1 MRSYLAGHV
10 LIVALMAPSYGWAL
24 PWDEDMRNQ
33 PSVKP
38 QESQVRTNASSVPQ
52 NGGEP
57 ISAPADLFE
66 LVRARLKAGE
76 LQNPVPRDSESIVRG
91 KLLYDIHCLTCH
103 GATGL
108 GDGIVGKK
116 YVPDPMNL
124 TLDYVQTQPDG
135 QIFYTI
141 SHGSIAMAFYRDA
154 IPVQDR
160 WDVVNYIK
168 GVFGQGSE

>member
-1 MRSYLAGHV
+1 MKSYLAALILSVMV
-10 LIVALMAPSYGWAL
+10 LAPAVGWAL

-52 NGGEP
+52 HGNEP
-57 ISAPADLFE
+57 IPPPLDLFE
-66 LVRARLKAGE
+66 LVQARLKAGE
-76 LQNPVPRDSESIVRG
+76 LENPVARDSESIIRG
-91 KLLYDIHCLTCH
+91 KRLYDIHCLVCH
-103 GATGL
+103 GTGGL

-124 TLDYVQTQPDG
+124 TLDYVQRQPDG

-141 SHGSIAMAFYRDA
+141 SHGSIDMSFYRDS
-154 IPVQDR
+154 IPVKDR

-168 GVFGQGSE
+168 GVFGQRSE